1 MCIRD
6 RAQAGHGAAVS
17 ELLAER
23 FGDDVPRINGM
34 DSPSG
39 VGQST
44 IQRTAA
50 LYRGNAGLNPP
61 TDAAI

>member
-1 MCIRD
+1 
-6 RAQAGHGAAVS
+6 
-17 ELLAER
+17 
-23 FGDDVPRINGM
+23 M

-39 VGQST
+39 VSLAT